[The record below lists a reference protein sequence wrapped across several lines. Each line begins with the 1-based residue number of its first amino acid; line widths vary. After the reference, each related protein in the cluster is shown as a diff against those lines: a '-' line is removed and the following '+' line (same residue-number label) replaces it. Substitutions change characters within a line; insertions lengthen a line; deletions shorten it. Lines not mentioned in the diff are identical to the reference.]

1 LPLSNNFLNN
11 SQSQIIDY
19 VRGPLRIAEKRIF
32 QSVESGGLGLFPVE
46 GFLQS
51 QRCAWLRRSL
61 NLDEIWKIELYVKSP
76 NNLLLIKSHMFNKDL
91 NPILYTIAESIEKLM
106 VGHTRKNQNYKK
118 AVLFDNAAFTLGLRS
133 RLLLNHRT
141 WGQNDAANTLAQ
153 YTINFR
159 DVYEQNGTLKAE
171 FRDRFGIRARSELEN
186 NF

>member
-1 LPLSNNFLNN
+1 
-11 SQSQIIDY
+11 
-19 VRGPLRIAEKRIF
+19 
-32 QSVESGGLGLFPVE
+32 
-46 GFLQS
+46 
-51 QRCAWLRRSL
+51 
-61 NLDEIWKIELYVKSP
+61 
-76 NNLLLIKSHMFNKDL
+76 MFNKDL